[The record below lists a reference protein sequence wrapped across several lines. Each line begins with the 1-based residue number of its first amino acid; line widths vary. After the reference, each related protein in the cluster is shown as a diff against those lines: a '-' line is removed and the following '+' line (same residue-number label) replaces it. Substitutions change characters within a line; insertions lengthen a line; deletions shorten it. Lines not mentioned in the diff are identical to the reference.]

1 MKARFITLSATVAVV
16 AAFFAPLA
24 EAGGRWP

>member
-1 MKARFITLSATVAVV
+1 MKARLITLSVTVAVV

-24 EAGGRWP
+24 EAGYGRP

>member
-1 MKARFITLSATVAVV
+1 MKARFITLFVTLAALAVTL
-16 AAFFAPLA
+16 APIA